1 MRNECIL
8 NEWMRSIPLCTYP
21 SMTTFLYF
29 KFIDYLKGDIT
40 YTIYSAQ
47 MFLFYIEHFQ
57 KIAYLAITHCV
68 YFIHIC
74 GLNRVS
80 ETAYTYFSFKLA
92 FAIQF

>member
-1 MRNECIL
+1 MNVFWM
-8 NEWMRSIPLCTYP
+8 NEWEVYP
-21 SMTTFLYF
+21 TPVYLSRYDYISVFEF
-29 KFIDYLKGDIT
+29 KFIGYLKGDIT

-68 YFIHIC
+68 YFIHVC

-80 ETAYTYFSFKLA
+80 ETAYT
-92 FAIQF
+92 